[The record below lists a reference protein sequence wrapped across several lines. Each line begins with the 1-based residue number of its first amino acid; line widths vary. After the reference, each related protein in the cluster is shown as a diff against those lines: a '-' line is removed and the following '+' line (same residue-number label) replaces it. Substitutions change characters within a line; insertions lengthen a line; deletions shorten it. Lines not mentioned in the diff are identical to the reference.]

1 MTRPLPDIISH
12 IRAVAGDPSIGTTL
26 IQTEDLLALCD
37 AAESAGPSPSAD
49 REALIVAA
57 RNTGLVHWDTV
68 KAVDA
73 ILALSRARSVPKAE
87 GVTHASTLTPAER
100 AEAVKKW
107 SPGPS
112 DNQPTQE
119 MIPLAEWLKQNPPS
133 DTPFVAGTEREALE
147 DDLAFTDK
155 GEGWTPNNPHIAAMF
170 MPKAERDPFIR
181 LLASLAAAI
190 SLLERGGK
198 EAAPSDKMFDQM
210 LTDYRAALEAGRAA
224 LPRTVAERA
233 TEPVAGF
240 TVEPSIPEEGFNC
253 WWIRDATGR
262 DVGYIEGPQSNER
275 QARCAKAIAA
285 CLASPAAPSPAM
297 LSQHVGWIKLYAE
310 GMTIDNWRDQKTRIL
325 RQAGEL
331 STALTAQP
339 ATAWLHRERDDFI
352 VSKGLWSEFTEWLK
366 EREVADLAKDGGK

>member
-12 IRAVAGDPSIGTTL
+12 IRAVAGDPSISTTL

-49 REALIVAA
+49 QKALIVAA
-57 RNTGLVHWDTV
+57 RNTGLVHWDAV

-224 LPRTVAERA
+224 LRRTVAERA
-233 TEPVAGF
+233 TEPVAWPTNEQVAAYFHKNMGGVQTSYVGF
-240 TVEPSIPEEGFNC
+240 VEGV
-253 WWIRDATGR
+253 R
-262 DVGYIEGPQSNER
+262 Y
-275 QARCAKAIAA
+275 AKRFA
-285 CLASPAAPSPAM
+285 ASPAAPSPAEA
-297 LSQHVGWIKLYAE
+297 LVEQCAKIADPWPGFA
-310 GMTIDNWRDQKTRIL
+310 
-325 RQAGEL
+325 AGEP
-331 STALTAQP
+331 STEKTDLAVIEVRTKIAAAIRALTAQP
-339 ATAWLHRERDDFI
+339 ATAGECQHCHDYVGKCPYCGRKRPA
-352 VSKGLWSEFTEWLK
+352 VGG
-366 EREVADLAKDGGK
+366 EREKPAQLAKVQGGKP